1 MSLTVSD
8 LPFTT
13 AEIARAGRVNRMLDL
28 FPRFGGQARQIRIG
42 HRLLRL
48 SQVGSDARLRRRGL
62 AVETRT
68 IAHDGHHVPVRII
81 LPPGKPTGVVL
92 DIHGGG
98 WVFGNAV
105 MDDPANARLALRAG
119 LAIVSVEYRL
129 LDEARGIGLV
139 DALDDCTAAALWLLD
154 HAGAEFRTE
163 RLLIAGES
171 AGAHLAAL
179 TLLRLRDRGRIDRFQ
194 GAIMLYGAYDLTGT
208 PSVMAAGRHT
218 LILNGSILGEELRR
232 LARHSADPR
241 LPAPDASP
249 LKADLIGLPPAI
261 LVVGDIDP
269 LVDDTLRMADRWSA
283 VAPVDLV
290 VVPDGPHG
298 FTQFP
303 GPLSAR
309 VNAHILSWVRQCGVD
324 PVSVDNPNR

>member
-1 MSLTVSD
+1 MTLTVSD
-8 LPFTT
+8 LPYTP
-13 AEIARAGRVNRMLDL
+13 AEIAHVRRVNRRLAHW
-28 FPRFGGQARQIRIG
+28 PRFHAGEWQLRLGT
-42 HRLLRL
+42 RLLRL
-48 SQVGSDARLRRRGL
+48 AQSGSDARLRRRGL
-62 AVETRT
+62 TVETRT
-68 IAHDGHHVPVRII
+68 VVHEGHSVPVRII
-81 LPPGKPTGVVL
+81 RPSGTPTGVLL

-105 MDDPANARLALRAG
+105 MDDPANARLALKAG
-119 LAIVSVEYRL
+119 LAIVSVDYRL
-129 LDEARGIGLV
+129 LDEARGITLV

-154 HAGAEFRTE
+154 HARAEFDSD

-179 TLLRLRDRGRIDRFQ
+179 TLLRLRDQGRVDRFC

-218 LILNGSILGEELRR
+218 LILKGVGLGEELRR
-232 LARHSADPR
+232 LARHSVDPR
-241 LPAPDASP
+241 VPAPDASP
-249 LKADLIGLPPAI
+249 LKADLTGLPPAI

-269 LVDDTLRMADRWSA
+269 LVDDTLLMADRWSA

-290 VVPDGPHG
+290 VAPDGPHG

-309 VNAHILSWVRQCGVD
+309 VNAHILSWVGKL
-324 PVSVDNPNR
+324 